1 MPVENKSAII
11 VSREVFALVDW
22 ISNCK
27 QIQAFHGAKITRIL
41 SDQGS
46 EFVNQEF
53 ETHSRLRGIHLATSP
68 AYQPQSN
75 GVAIRMVGLAKQC
88 TRRLLLASRL
98 PNIYWSYAM
107 RFAAEVLRHKA
118 LGFTWN
124 MPAFGEEVGMWRS
137 QDKKLIKSA
146 HNRGAIGRLIEVTPW
161 QNGTTS
167 LIAKGSDLQEPVIT
181 QGLQPKTVAIE
192 CLRLSEPRTVP
203 EGWTKSALDVFARD
217 WTSIVTPEGKDL
229 WIQLKTGKAQ
239 YSSPFMSEFADAKTT
254 DSFAYWGDV
263 NEAGNDHVRQE
274 VLDFVCPTHQPDQLR
289 TSLTKT
295 VPKARIIP
303 NKVVMQTKGDQYER
317 WKQATSKELQAFLKT
332 AWKEPTA
339 ETKARYFARKQK
351 VVM

>member
-1 MPVENKSAII
+1 MI
-11 VSREVFALVDW
+11 DW

-27 QIQAFHGAKITRIL
+27 QIQAFQGAKITRIL

-53 ETHSRLRGIHLATSP
+53 ETHARLRGIHLATSP

-75 GVAIRMVGLAKQC
+75 GVAERMVGLAKQC

-98 PNIYWSYAM
+98 PDIYWSYAM
-107 RFAAEVLRHKA
+107 RFAAEMLRHKA
-118 LGFTWN
+118 LGFSWN

-146 HNRGAIGRLIEVTPW
+146 NNRGAIGRLIEVTPW

-167 LIAKGSDLQEPVIT
+167 LIAKGSDLQDPEIIH
-181 QGLQPKTVAIE
+181 GLQPKTVAVE
-192 CLRLSEPRTVP
+192 CLRLAEPRTIP
-203 EGWTKSALDVFARD
+203 EGWTKPALDVFAKQ
-217 WTSIVTPEGKDL
+217 WTSIRTPEGKDL
-229 WIQLKTGKAQ
+229 WIQLTTGKTQ
-239 YSSPFMSEFADAKTT
+239 YSSPFVSEFAEAKSA

-263 NEAGNDHVRQE
+263 TEEGNSHVRQE
-274 VLDFVCPTHQPDQLR
+274 VLDFVCPTQQPEQLR

-317 WKQATSKELQAFLKT
+317 WKQATAKELQAFLKT
-332 AWKEPTA
+332 AW
-339 ETKARYFARKQK
+339 
-351 VVM
+351 